1 MVQFMRIKSKAP
13 PLQKSQEWGT
23 QRIVSRCTGELPGFR
38 APRATLFPKK
48 AGRVMLAPL
57 SLPKRF
63 KRVAEK
69 VSDELSNRAKRGIA
83 LRFEFKKRGI
93 PRFARFDKM
102 SGLPRPRKATM
113 SAVEPVPP
121 PPPPQNLA
129 DATPSI
135 DKGDARI
142 GASALRKASVR
153 LIPLIAIAYGVAYT
167 DRVNISFAALQ
178 MNRDLHFSASSY
190 GLGAGL
196 FFLSYAACEI
206 PSNLLLYRFG
216 ARRWIARIMFT
227 WGFLAM
233 GMMFVKTPLEFYMVR
248 FLLGMA
254 EAGFFPGV
262 VYYLSQWFPANVR
275 ARTVSRFYVALPLSS
290 VFMGGL
296 AGTLLNLQGR
306 LGLAGWQWLF
316 LAEGL
321 PAVILSVVFLVYL
334 PNTPAEASWLTA
346 EERGSL
352 IEQLRADNDSIG
364 KSIGAGAGKST
375 GDEHGESALR
385 AILNPRVWQ
394 LGIYLLCIYIGFYA
408 FSFSAPVLIQQTTG
422 LSNTNVG
429 FVIAVM
435 GILGA
440 FGLVLNGRHSDRAG
454 ERYLHLVVPC
464 VLIAAAF
471 VVGGLTVAPIFAI
484 PAYAIIFIGF
494 NATAGP
500 SWAIASSFL
509 TGRSAAAGIATANTI
524 AIVGGFLGP
533 YWMGRAK
540 DFTGNY
546 QTGLVTLAVPA
557 LTGAAIVL
565 FMRHQ
570 ASRTLG

>member
-1 MVQFMRIKSKAP
+1 
-13 PLQKSQEWGT
+13 
-23 QRIVSRCTGELPGFR
+23 
-38 APRATLFPKK
+38 
-48 AGRVMLAPL
+48 
-57 SLPKRF
+57 
-63 KRVAEK
+63 
-69 VSDELSNRAKRGIA
+69 
-83 LRFEFKKRGI
+83 
-93 PRFARFDKM
+93 
-102 SGLPRPRKATM
+102 M

-121 PPPPQNLA
+121 PTPTRNGA
-129 DATPSI
+129 DAASSSATAE
-135 DKGDARI
+135 GRI

-153 LIPLIAIAYGVAYT
+153 LIPLIATAYGVAYT

-227 WGFLAM
+227 WGLLAM
-233 GMMFVKTPLEFYMVR
+233 GMMFVRTPLEFYIAR

-262 VYYLSQWFPANVR
+262 IFYLSQWFPANVR

-290 VFMGGL
+290 VFMGAI
-296 AGTLLNLQGR
+296 AGALLNLQGR

-321 PAVILSVVFLVYL
+321 PAVILSVIFLAFL
-334 PNTPAEASWLTA
+334 PNTPTEAGWLTA
-346 EERGSL
+346 EERDWL
-352 IEQLRADNDSIG
+352 LNQLRADNSAIG
-364 KSIGAGAGKST
+364 EQHAEG
-375 GDEHGESALR
+375 ALR

-394 LGIYLLCIYIGFYA
+394 LGIFLLFIYIGFYA
-408 FSFSAPVLIQQTTG
+408 FSFSAPLLIQQATG

-435 GILGA
+435 GVLGA
-440 FGLVLNGRHSDRAG
+440 LGMVLNGQHSDRAG

-471 VVGGLTVAPIFAI
+471 FVGGLTVAPTFAI

-494 NATAGP
+494 NATGGP

-509 TGRSAAAGIATANTI
+509 TGKSAAAGIATANTI
-524 AIVGGFLGP
+524 AIIGGFLGP
-533 YWMGRAK
+533 FWMGRAR

-546 QTGLVTLAVPA
+546 QSGLLTLAVPA
-557 LTGAAIVL
+557 IAGAAILLV
-565 FMRHQ
+565 MRHRVARSQ
-570 ASRTLG
+570 

>member
-1 MVQFMRIKSKAP
+1 M
-13 PLQKSQEWGT
+13 
-23 QRIVSRCTGELPGFR
+23 
-38 APRATLFPKK
+38 
-48 AGRVMLAPL
+48 
-57 SLPKRF
+57 
-63 KRVAEK
+63 
-69 VSDELSNRAKRGIA
+69 
-83 LRFEFKKRGI
+83 
-93 PRFARFDKM
+93 
-102 SGLPRPRKATM
+102 
-113 SAVEPVPP
+113 
-121 PPPPQNLA
+121 
-129 DATPSI
+129 
-135 DKGDARI
+135 DKGHTI

-233 GMMFVKTPLEFYMVR
+233 GMMFVKMPLEFYAVR

-262 VYYLSQWFPANVR
+262 VFYLSQWFPSNVR

-296 AGTLLNLQGR
+296 AGALLNLQGR
-306 LGLAGWQWLF
+306 MGLAGWQWLF
-316 LAEGL
+316 LAEGF
-321 PAVILSVVFLVYL
+321 PAVLLSVVFLVYL
-334 PNTPAEASWLTA
+334 PNTPAEAKWLSA
-346 EERGSL
+346 EERNWL
-352 IEQLRADNDSIG
+352 IEQLRADNSSIG
-364 KSIGAGAGKST
+364 EQHAEG
-375 GDEHGESALR
+375 ALR

-394 LGIYLLCIYIGFYA
+394 LGLYLLCIYIGFYA
-408 FSFSAPVLIQQTTG
+408 FSFSAPLLIQQVTG
-422 LSNTNVG
+422 FSNTNVG
-429 FVIAVM
+429 FAIAIM
-435 GILGA
+435 GLLGA
-440 FGLVLNGRHSDRAG
+440 LGLVLNGMHSDRAG
-454 ERYLHLVVPC
+454 ERYWHIFVPC
-464 VLIAAAF
+464 ILIAAAF
-471 VVGGLTVAPIFAI
+471 VVGGLTVAPLLAI
-484 PAYAIIFIGF
+484 PAYAIVFVAF

-509 TGRSAAAGIATANTI
+509 TGKSAAAGIATANTI

-546 QTGLVTLAVPA
+546 QSGLLTLAIPA
-557 LTGAAIVL
+557 IAGAAIVL
-565 FMRHQ
+565 VMRSQ
-570 ASRTLG
+570 AIRTGKE

>member
-1 MVQFMRIKSKAP
+1 MDQ
-13 PLQKSQEWGT
+13 
-23 QRIVSRCTGELPGFR
+23 
-38 APRATLFPKK
+38 
-48 AGRVMLAPL
+48 
-57 SLPKRF
+57 
-63 KRVAEK
+63 
-69 VSDELSNRAKRGIA
+69 
-83 LRFEFKKRGI
+83 
-93 PRFARFDKM
+93 
-102 SGLPRPRKATM
+102 
-113 SAVEPVPP
+113 
-121 PPPPQNLA
+121 
-129 DATPSI
+129 
-135 DKGDARI
+135 GDNRI
-142 GASALRKASVR
+142 GDSALRKASVR

-227 WGFLAM
+227 WGLLAM
-233 GMMFVKTPLEFYMVR
+233 GMMFVKTPLEFYIVR

-262 VYYLSQWFPANVR
+262 IFYLSQWFPANVR

-296 AGTLLNLQGR
+296 AGALLNLQGR
-306 LGLAGWQWLF
+306 LSLAGWQWLF

-321 PAVILSVVFLVYL
+321 PAVILSVAFLLYL
-334 PNTPAEASWLTA
+334 PNTPAEAKWLTA
-346 EERGSL
+346 EERDWL
-352 IEQLRADNDSIG
+352 LDQLRADNSAIG
-364 KSIGAGAGKST
+364 ERHAEGVF
-375 GDEHGESALR
+375 R

-394 LGIYLLCIYIGFYA
+394 LGIFLLCIYIGFYA
-408 FSFSAPVLIQQTTG
+408 FSFSAPVLIQQATG

-429 FVIAVM
+429 FVIAIM

-440 FGLVLNGRHSDRAG
+440 FGMVLNGLHSDRAG

-464 VLIAAAF
+464 LLIAAAF
-471 VVGGLTVAPIFAI
+471 VVGGFTVAPIFAI

-494 NATAGP
+494 NATGGP

-509 TGRSAAAGIATANTI
+509 TGESAAAGIATANTI
-524 AIVGGFLGP
+524 AIIGGFLGP

-546 QTGLVTLAVPA
+546 QTGLLTLAVPA
-557 LTGAAIVL
+557 LVGAAILLV
-565 FMRHQ
+565 MRQ
-570 ASRTLG
+570 QVIRK

>member
-1 MVQFMRIKSKAP
+1 
-13 PLQKSQEWGT
+13 
-23 QRIVSRCTGELPGFR
+23 
-38 APRATLFPKK
+38 
-48 AGRVMLAPL
+48 
-57 SLPKRF
+57 
-63 KRVAEK
+63 
-69 VSDELSNRAKRGIA
+69 
-83 LRFEFKKRGI
+83 
-93 PRFARFDKM
+93 
-102 SGLPRPRKATM
+102 M

-121 PPPPQNLA
+121 PTPPRNFA
-129 DATPSI
+129 DAAPSTNEA
-135 DKGDARI
+135 DNTT
-142 GASALRKASVR
+142 GAAALRKASVR

-227 WGFLAM
+227 WGLLAM
-233 GMMFVKTPLEFYMVR
+233 GMMFVRTPREFYIVR
-248 FLLGMA
+248 FLLGMS

-262 VYYLSQWFPANVR
+262 VYYLSQWFPANAR

-296 AGTLLNLQGR
+296 AGALLNLQGR

-321 PAVILSVVFLVYL
+321 PAVILSVIFFVYL
-334 PNTPAEASWLTA
+334 PNTPGEAKWLTA
-346 EERGSL
+346 EEQAWL
-352 IEQLRADNDSIG
+352 LNQLRVDNSAIG
-364 KSIGAGAGKST
+364 ERHSEGVF
-375 GDEHGESALR
+375 R

-408 FSFSAPVLIQQTTG
+408 FSFSAPVLIQQSTG
-422 LSNTNVG
+422 LGNTNVG
-429 FVIAVM
+429 LAIAIF

-440 FGLVLNGRHSDRAG
+440 LGLVLNGQHSDRAG

-471 VVGGLTVAPIFAI
+471 IVGGLTVAPIFAI
-484 PAYAIIFIGF
+484 PAYAIIFVGF

-500 SWAIASSFL
+500 SWAIASGFL
-509 TGRSAAAGIATANTI
+509 TGKSSAAGIATANTI
-524 AIVGGFLGP
+524 AIIGGFVGP

-540 DFTGNY
+540 DLTGNY
-546 QTGLVTLAVPA
+546 QTGLLTLAVPA
-557 LTGAAIVL
+557 VAGAAILLV
-565 FMRHQ
+565 MRHQ
-570 ASRTLG
+570 AIRK

>member
-1 MVQFMRIKSKAP
+1 M
-13 PLQKSQEWGT
+13 
-23 QRIVSRCTGELPGFR
+23 
-38 APRATLFPKK
+38 
-48 AGRVMLAPL
+48 
-57 SLPKRF
+57 
-63 KRVAEK
+63 
-69 VSDELSNRAKRGIA
+69 
-83 LRFEFKKRGI
+83 
-93 PRFARFDKM
+93 
-102 SGLPRPRKATM
+102 
-113 SAVEPVPP
+113 
-121 PPPPQNLA
+121 
-129 DATPSI
+129 
-135 DKGDARI
+135 DKGDASV

-206 PSNLLLYRFG
+206 PSNLLLYLFG

-227 WGFLAM
+227 WGLLAM
-233 GMMFVKTPLEFYMVR
+233 GMMFVRTPREFYTVR

-296 AGTLLNLQGR
+296 AGALLNLQGR

-321 PAVILSVVFLVYL
+321 PAVILSGIFLAYL
-334 PNTPAEASWLTA
+334 PNTPAEAKWLTA
-346 EERGSL
+346 EERNWL
-352 IEQLRADNDSIG
+352 VDRLRADNDSIG
-364 KSIGAGAGKST
+364 KSIGEST
-375 GDEHGESALR
+375 GERHSEGALH
-385 AILNPRVWQ
+385 AMLNPRVWQ

-408 FSFSAPVLIQQTTG
+408 FSFSAPVLIQQATG

-429 FVIAVM
+429 FAIAIM
-435 GILGA
+435 GVLGA
-440 FGLVLNGRHSDRAG
+440 LGLVLNGMHSDRAG

-464 VLIAAAF
+464 LLIAAAF
-471 VVGGLTVAPIFAI
+471 VVGGLTVAPIFAL

-546 QTGLVTLAVPA
+546 QTGLLTLAIPA
-557 LTGAAIVL
+557 LAGAAILL
-565 FMRHQ
+565 FMRDQ
-570 ASRTLG
+570 AIRN

>member
-1 MVQFMRIKSKAP
+1 
-13 PLQKSQEWGT
+13 
-23 QRIVSRCTGELPGFR
+23 
-38 APRATLFPKK
+38 
-48 AGRVMLAPL
+48 
-57 SLPKRF
+57 
-63 KRVAEK
+63 
-69 VSDELSNRAKRGIA
+69 
-83 LRFEFKKRGI
+83 
-93 PRFARFDKM
+93 
-102 SGLPRPRKATM
+102 M

-121 PPPPQNLA
+121 PTPPRTLA
-129 DATPSI
+129 DATPSV
-135 DKGDARI
+135 DEGDDRI

-153 LIPLIAIAYGVAYT
+153 LISLIAIAYGVAYT

-216 ARRWIARIMFT
+216 ARRWIARIMLT

-233 GMMFVKTPLEFYMVR
+233 GMMFVKTPREFYFVR

-296 AGTLLNLQGR
+296 AGALLNLQGR

-321 PAVILSVVFLVYL
+321 PAVILSVIFLAYL
-334 PNTPAEASWLTA
+334 PNTPAEATWLTA
-346 EERGSL
+346 EERDWL
-352 IEQLRADNDSIG
+352 LDQLRAGNSAIG
-364 KSIGAGAGKST
+364 ERHSEG
-375 GDEHGESALR
+375 ALR

-408 FSFSAPVLIQQTTG
+408 FSFSAPVLIQQATG
-422 LSNTNVG
+422 LSNTYVG
-429 FVIAVM
+429 FAIAIM
-435 GILGA
+435 GVLGA
-440 FGLVLNGRHSDRAG
+440 LGLVLNGQHSDSAG
-454 ERYLHLVVPC
+454 ERYLHLVIPC

-471 VVGGLTVAPIFAI
+471 VVGGLTVAPVFAL

-500 SWAIASSFL
+500 SWAIASSIL

-533 YWMGRAK
+533 FWMGRAK

-546 QTGLVTLAVPA
+546 QTGLLTLAIPA
-557 LTGAAIVL
+557 IAGAAILL

-570 ASRTLG
+570 AMRSRGQ

>member
-1 MVQFMRIKSKAP
+1 
-13 PLQKSQEWGT
+13 
-23 QRIVSRCTGELPGFR
+23 
-38 APRATLFPKK
+38 
-48 AGRVMLAPL
+48 
-57 SLPKRF
+57 
-63 KRVAEK
+63 
-69 VSDELSNRAKRGIA
+69 
-83 LRFEFKKRGI
+83 
-93 PRFARFDKM
+93 
-102 SGLPRPRKATM
+102 M
-113 SAVEPVPP
+113 SAVEPVSP
-121 PPPPQNLA
+121 LM
-129 DATPSI
+129 
-135 DKGDARI
+135 DKVCDTI

-216 ARRWIARIMFT
+216 ARRWIARIMIT
-227 WGFLAM
+227 WGLLAM
-233 GMMFVKTPLEFYMVR
+233 GMMFVKTPLEFYAVR

-296 AGTLLNLQGR
+296 AGALLNLQGR

-321 PAVILSVVFLVYL
+321 PAVILSAIFLAYL
-334 PNTPAEASWLTA
+334 PNTPAEAKWLTA
-346 EERGSL
+346 EEREWL
-352 IEQLRADNDSIG
+352 VNQLRVENAAIG
-364 KSIGAGAGKST
+364 
-375 GDEHGESALR
+375 ERHGEGALR

-394 LGIYLLCIYIGFYA
+394 LGLFLLCIYIGFYA
-408 FSFSAPVLIQQTTG
+408 FSFSAPVLIQQATG

-429 FVIAVM
+429 FAIAIM

-440 FGLVLNGRHSDRAG
+440 LGLVLNGQHSDRAG
-454 ERYLHLVVPC
+454 ERYMHLVVPC
-464 VLIAAAF
+464 VLISAAF
-471 VVGGLTVAPIFAI
+471 VLGGLTSAPAFAI

-533 YWMGRAK
+533 YWMGHAK

-546 QTGLVTLAVPA
+546 QTGLLTLAIPA
-557 LTGAAIVL
+557 LAGAAILL
-565 FMRHQ
+565 FMRYQ
-570 ASRTLG
+570 VIRPEG

>member
-1 MVQFMRIKSKAP
+1 
-13 PLQKSQEWGT
+13 
-23 QRIVSRCTGELPGFR
+23 
-38 APRATLFPKK
+38 
-48 AGRVMLAPL
+48 
-57 SLPKRF
+57 
-63 KRVAEK
+63 
-69 VSDELSNRAKRGIA
+69 
-83 LRFEFKKRGI
+83 
-93 PRFARFDKM
+93 
-102 SGLPRPRKATM
+102 M
-113 SAVEPVPP
+113 SAVEPVSP
-121 PPPPQNLA
+121 LM
-129 DATPSI
+129 
-135 DKGDARI
+135 DKVCDTI

-216 ARRWIARIMFT
+216 ARRWIARIMIT
-227 WGFLAM
+227 WGLLAM
-233 GMMFVKTPLEFYMVR
+233 GMMFVKTPLEFYAVR

-296 AGTLLNLQGR
+296 AGALLNLQGR

-321 PAVILSVVFLVYL
+321 PAVILSAIFLAYL
-334 PNTPAEASWLTA
+334 PNTPAEAKWLTA
-346 EERGSL
+346 EEREWL
-352 IEQLRADNDSIG
+352 VNQLRVENAAIG
-364 KSIGAGAGKST
+364 
-375 GDEHGESALR
+375 ERHGEGALR

-394 LGIYLLCIYIGFYA
+394 LGLFLLCIYIGFYA
-408 FSFSAPVLIQQTTG
+408 FSFSAPVLIQQATG

-429 FVIAVM
+429 FAIAIM

-440 FGLVLNGRHSDRAG
+440 LGLVLNGQHSDRAG
-454 ERYLHLVVPC
+454 ERYMHLVVPC
-464 VLIAAAF
+464 VLISAAF
-471 VVGGLTVAPIFAI
+471 VVGGLTAAPAFAI

-546 QTGLVTLAVPA
+546 QTGLLTLAIPA
-557 LTGAAIVL
+557 LGGAAILL
-565 FMRHQ
+565 FMRYQ
-570 ASRTLG
+570 VIRPEG

>member
-1 MVQFMRIKSKAP
+1 
-13 PLQKSQEWGT
+13 
-23 QRIVSRCTGELPGFR
+23 
-38 APRATLFPKK
+38 
-48 AGRVMLAPL
+48 
-57 SLPKRF
+57 
-63 KRVAEK
+63 
-69 VSDELSNRAKRGIA
+69 
-83 LRFEFKKRGI
+83 
-93 PRFARFDKM
+93 
-102 SGLPRPRKATM
+102 M

-121 PPPPQNLA
+121 PTSTRNRA
-129 DATPSI
+129 DVSSSSDTAN
-135 DKGDARI
+135 DRI

-216 ARRWIARIMFT
+216 ARRWIARIMIT
-227 WGFLAM
+227 WGLLAM
-233 GMMFVKTPLEFYMVR
+233 GMMFVKTPLEFYAVR

-296 AGTLLNLQGR
+296 AGALLSLQGR

-321 PAVILSVVFLVYL
+321 PAVILSVVFLAYL
-334 PNTPAEASWLTA
+334 PNTPAEAKWLTA
-346 EERGSL
+346 EERNWL
-352 IEQLRADNDSIG
+352 VDQLRAGNDSIG
-364 KSIGAGAGKST
+364 GRHSEGA
-375 GDEHGESALR
+375 LL

-408 FSFSAPVLIQQTTG
+408 FSFSAPVLIQQATG

-429 FVIAVM
+429 FAIAIM
-435 GILGA
+435 GVLGA
-440 FGLVLNGRHSDRAG
+440 LGLVLNGQHSDRAG

-464 VLIAAAF
+464 VLIGAAF
-471 VVGGLTVAPIFAI
+471 VVGGLTAAPILAI

-546 QTGLVTLAVPA
+546 QTGLLTLAIPA
-557 LTGAAIVL
+557 LAGAAILL

-570 ASRTLG
+570 ALRSRGQ

>member
-1 MVQFMRIKSKAP
+1 
-13 PLQKSQEWGT
+13 
-23 QRIVSRCTGELPGFR
+23 
-38 APRATLFPKK
+38 
-48 AGRVMLAPL
+48 
-57 SLPKRF
+57 
-63 KRVAEK
+63 
-69 VSDELSNRAKRGIA
+69 
-83 LRFEFKKRGI
+83 
-93 PRFARFDKM
+93 M
-102 SGLPRPRKATM
+102 SVL
-113 SAVEPVPP
+113 EPVPP
-121 PPPPQNLA
+121 PNPPRNLA
-129 DATPSI
+129 TAPSSI
-135 DKGDARI
+135 DEGTESF

-196 FFLSYAACEI
+196 FFLSYAACEV

-227 WGFLAM
+227 WGLLAM
-233 GMMFVKTPLEFYMVR
+233 GMMFVKTPLEFYVVR

-262 VYYLSQWFPANVR
+262 VYYLSQWFPASVR

-296 AGTLLNLQGR
+296 AGALLNLQGR

-321 PAVILSVVFLVYL
+321 PAVILSVIFFVFL
-334 PNTPAEASWLTA
+334 PNTPAEANWLNA
-346 EERGSL
+346 EERGWL
-352 IEQLRADNDSIG
+352 LDQLRADNAAIG
-364 KSIGAGAGKST
+364 ERHAEG
-375 GDEHGESALR
+375 ALR

-394 LGIYLLCIYIGFYA
+394 LGLFLVCIYIGFYA
-408 FSFSAPVLIQQTTG
+408 FSFSAPLLIQQVTRLG
-422 LSNTNVG
+422 NANVG
-429 FVIAVM
+429 FVIAIM
-435 GILGA
+435 GVLGA
-440 FGLVLNGRHSDRAG
+440 LGMVLNGQHSDRAG

-494 NATAGP
+494 NATGGP

-509 TGRSAAAGIATANTI
+509 TGRSSAAGIATANTI
-524 AIVGGFLGP
+524 AIVGGFVGP

-540 DFTGNY
+540 DLTGDY
-546 QTGLVTLAVPA
+546 QTGLLTLAVPA
-557 LTGAAIVL
+557 LAGAAILL
-565 FMRHQ
+565 FMRQRSHK
-570 ASRTLG
+570 

>member
-1 MVQFMRIKSKAP
+1 
-13 PLQKSQEWGT
+13 
-23 QRIVSRCTGELPGFR
+23 
-38 APRATLFPKK
+38 
-48 AGRVMLAPL
+48 
-57 SLPKRF
+57 
-63 KRVAEK
+63 
-69 VSDELSNRAKRGIA
+69 
-83 LRFEFKKRGI
+83 
-93 PRFARFDKM
+93 
-102 SGLPRPRKATM
+102 M

-121 PPPPQNLA
+121 PTPPRNVA
-129 DATPSI
+129 DASPSI
-135 DKGDARI
+135 DKEDDRI

-216 ARRWIARIMFT
+216 ARRWIARIMIT
-227 WGFLAM
+227 WGLLAM
-233 GMMFVKTPLEFYMVR
+233 GMMFVKTPLEFYIVR
-248 FLLGMA
+248 FLLGMS

-262 VYYLSQWFPANVR
+262 VFYLSQWFPANVR

-296 AGTLLNLQGR
+296 AGALLNLQGR

-321 PAVILSVVFLVYL
+321 PAVILSVVFLAYL
-334 PNTPAEASWLTA
+334 PNTPAEASWLTP
-346 EERGSL
+346 EERDWL
-352 IEQLRADNDSIG
+352 VDQLRADNSAIG
-364 KSIGAGAGKST
+364 ERHAEG
-375 GDEHGESALR
+375 ALR

-394 LGIYLLCIYIGFYA
+394 IGIYLLCIYIGFYA
-408 FSFSAPVLIQQTTG
+408 FSFSAPVLIQQATG
-422 LSNTNVG
+422 FSNTNVG
-429 FVIAVM
+429 FAIAIM
-435 GILGA
+435 GLLGA
-440 FGLVLNGRHSDRAG
+440 LGLVLNGQHSDRAD
-454 ERYLHLVVPC
+454 ERYMHLVVPC
-464 VLIAAAF
+464 LLIAAAF
-471 VVGGLTVAPIFAI
+471 IVGGLTVAPIFAL

-500 SWAIASSFL
+500 SWAIASSFF

-546 QTGLVTLAVPA
+546 QTGLLTLAIPA
-557 LTGAAIVL
+557 IAGAGILLVMRNQAIRIRGQKV
-565 FMRHQ
+565 
-570 ASRTLG
+570 